1 MKSYMYHTTGT
12 CSKRISFDLDGEVVH
27 NVKFL
32 DGGCPGNLQA
42 VPRLVEGLTID
53 EIVDKIGGI
62 QCGIRGTS
70 CADQLTQALRKAQ
83 KEQNNQ

>member
-1 MKSYMYHTTGT
+1 MKSYMYNTENT
-12 CSKRISFDLDGEVVH
+12 CSKRISFDLDGDIVH

-42 VPRLVEGLTID
+42 VPRLVEGLSIK
-53 EIVDKIGGI
+53 EIEEKIGGI

-70 CADQLTQALRKAQ
+70 CADQLVQALKKAQ
-83 KEQNNQ
+83 NEK